1 MKRPQDYGDKPL
13 IEQIIGT
20 DDEILLQITL
30 DNDFWNNHTGLKCV
44 YKYREGP
51 HVFFDIEFETFH
63 PKVNYDVTSFQRN
76 RLNQMRGRSQY
87 ETMRALDDEDEY
99 RRRNAIKSLLD
110 YKEKLYKFKSD
121 LHHSLEKRYKFYM
134 PEVKTYVNIWAEDCY
149 DIIKEKL
156 KLYHYESG
164 EEYKWKYN
172 SRYLPMK
179 PGDELNIL

>member
-1 MKRPQDYGDKPL
+1 MKRPQDCGDKSL
-13 IEQIIGT
+13 TEQIIEI

-30 DNDFWNNHTGLKCV
+30 DNDFRCNHTGFKCV

-51 HVFFDIEFETFH
+51 HVFFDIEFETSH

-76 RLNQMRGRSQY
+76 RLNQMRGRTQY

-99 RRRNAIKSLLD
+99 KRRNAIKSLLD

-121 LHHSLEKRYKFYM
+121 LHHSLEKRYKCYM

-156 KLYHYESG
+156 ELYHYEPQ
-164 EEYKWKYN
+164 EEYKWLCGC
-172 SRYLPMK
+172 RYLPMK
-179 PGDELNIL
+179 PVMD

>member
-1 MKRPQDYGDKPL
+1 MKKPQDCGDKQL
-13 IEQIIGT
+13 KEQIIGT
-20 DDEILLQITL
+20 NDEILLQITL
-30 DNDFWNNHTGLKCV
+30 DNDFWCNHTGFKCV

-51 HVFFDIEFETFH
+51 HVFFDIEFEKGH
-63 PKVNYDVTSFQRN
+63 PNVKYEVTSFQRS

-121 LHHSLEKRYKFYM
+121 LHNSLERRYKFYM

-149 DIIKEKL
+149 DIIKEQL
-156 KLYHYESG
+156 SLYHYESQ
-164 EEYKWKYN
+164 EEYKWEYD

-179 PGDELNIL
+179 PRN